1 MQTQEEMRIWEALQ
15 LLTQVTNAI
24 DVIAGRTKDK
34 DVYHN
39 FRNAAKKL
47 KEVEAAIIPL
57 REL

>member
-1 MQTQEEMRIWEALQ
+1 METQEEIRIWEALR
-15 LLTQVTNAI
+15 LLTQVMNVI

-47 KEVEAAIIPL
+47 KEVEAVITPF
-57 REL
+57 